1 MNMNPDDMFD
11 HLKEKMNEI
20 QSLIDYKFNALM
32 ETAPKSI
39 KFSPSIKSIM
49 RHIYSIA
56 YTEALLDMAFTTQ
69 ELAEIRKKFHFLQTK
84 DIPDVPDNPH
94 SQN

>member
-1 MNMNPDDMFD
+1 MNMNPDDMLD
-11 HLKEKMNEI
+11 HLKEKMDDI
-20 QSLIDYKFNALM
+20 QSLIDHKFNALM
-32 ETAPKSI
+32 ETAPKHM
-39 KFSPSIKSIM
+39 KLSPAMKSAM
-49 RHIYSIA
+49 RHVYSIA

-69 ELAEIRKKFHFLQTK
+69 ELAEIRRKFRLSQSK